1 MSELAQGFPRSSAAA
16 HGISVCHTC
25 RKLTPSTLHRCSL
38 CNAKLHVRQTDS
50 LARTVALVVTACI
63 LYIPA
68 NVLPIMTT
76 DQLGSSIDS
85 TIIGGVILL
94 WELESYP
101 VAAVI
106 FVASV
111 MVPVGKLGILLVLS
125 WSVMR
130 GEKLRAR
137 ERAVA
142 YRVTEFIGRWSM
154 IDVFVVA
161 ILVSLIQLGSL
172 MTIRPGTAALAFCA
186 VVTITMIAAES
197 FDPRLI
203 WDQCGDEEE
212 TSVVSSGGAEEAHG

>member
-1 MSELAQGFPRSSAAA
+1 MWQ
-16 HGISVCHTC
+16 VTC
-25 RKLTPSTLHRCSL
+25 L
-38 CNAKLHVRQTDS
+38 CQ
-50 LARTVALVVTACI
+50 
-63 LYIPA
+63 
-68 NVLPIMTT
+68 
-76 DQLGSSIDS
+76 
-85 TIIGGVILL
+85 GGVVLL
-94 WELESYP
+94 WNLGSYP

-106 FVASV
+106 FIASV
-111 MVPVGKLGILLVLS
+111 MVPVGKLGILIVLS
-125 WSVMR
+125 WSVLR

-161 ILVSLIQLGSL
+161 ILVSLIQLGSF

-203 WDQCGDEEE
+203 WDQCDEEAE
-212 TSVVSSGGAEEAHG
+212 PPVPSAGGGKEAHGRADL